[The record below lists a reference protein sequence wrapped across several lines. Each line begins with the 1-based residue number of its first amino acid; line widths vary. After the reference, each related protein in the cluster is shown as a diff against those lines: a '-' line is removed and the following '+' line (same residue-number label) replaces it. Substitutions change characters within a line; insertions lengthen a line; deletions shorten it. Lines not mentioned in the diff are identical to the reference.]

1 MKKVRFLLFA
11 SLIMIAASCSTSKNG
26 LKGYKNLLKVQT
38 INLALVKDAQAH
50 RFVNLDYGIK
60 VNITDG
66 RSSDK
71 ASSIMY
77 KHDDYLT
84 MKPKVNV
91 YPDVVPFVY
100 ESMKRYMRTMGF
112 NLDADVATDYL
123 MTVSLTEFNVN
134 YLSGIG
140 WSGIVNMEIEVY
152 NSDHRLVYPRVPI
165 SGRSN
170 KAGRGDD
177 FTLANMVMNEAYA
190 NALEDIDWERIA
202 YFLGRASSPKDEPN
216 KQVNGQGNTALEHLT
231 IHWDIDSRPQGADI
245 SWRIVSS
252 TPEVKDQNRRY
263 LQTTPFETI
272 ETFDIK
278 GLTYNNAGDVQIE
291 VRCEKT
297 GYYTQTKK
305 FSVLSIIDEKEIS
318 AHFRLVKEE
327 E

>member
-11 SLIMIAASCSTSKNG
+11 SLIMLAASCSTSKT
-26 LKGYKNLLKVQT
+26 LDRYKVQT
-38 INLALVKDAQAH
+38 INLALVKDAQAR

-66 RSSDK
+66 RSSEK
-71 ASSIMY
+71 ASNIVF
-77 KHDDYLT
+77 KHDNYSII
-84 MKPKVNV
+84 KPKVNV
-91 YPDVVPFVY
+91 YPDVVPFIA

-112 NLDADVATDYL
+112 NLDADIATDYL
-123 MTVSLTEFNVN
+123 MTVSLKEFNVD
-134 YLSGIG
+134 YLAGIG

-152 NSDHRLVYPRVPI
+152 NSDRQLVYPNVSI
-165 SGRSN
+165 VGRSN
-170 KAGRGDD
+170 KTGSGND
-177 FTLANMVMNEAYA
+177 FTIANAVMNEAYA

-202 YFLGRASSPKDEPN
+202 YFLNRASSPKDEPN

-245 SWRIVSS
+245 SWRVISS

-263 LQTTPFETI
+263 LQTTPYETT

-291 VRCEKT
+291 IRCEKN

-305 FSVLSIIDEKEIS
+305 FNMLSIIDEKEIS
-318 AHFRLVKEE
+318 AHFRLVKDE
-327 E
+327 

>member
-11 SLIMIAASCSTSKNG
+11 ALIMIAASCSTSKTLNR
-26 LKGYKNLLKVQT
+26 NKVQT
-38 INLALVKDAQAH
+38 INLALVKDAQAR

-60 VNITDG
+60 VNITDK
-66 RSSDK
+66 RSSEK
-71 ASSIMY
+71 ASNIVF
-77 KHDDYLT
+77 KHDNYSII
-84 MKPKVNV
+84 KPKVNV
-91 YPDVVPFVY
+91 YPEVVPFIT

-112 NLDADVATDYL
+112 NLDADIATDYL
-123 MTVSLTEFNVN
+123 MIVSLKEFNVN
-134 YLSGIG
+134 YLAGIG

-152 NSDHRLVYPRVPI
+152 NNDHQLVYPNVSI
-165 SGRSN
+165 VGRSN
-170 KAGRGDD
+170 KTGSGND
-177 FTLANMVMNEAYA
+177 FTLANAVMNEAYA

-202 YFLGRASSPKDEPN
+202 YFLNRALSPKDEPN

-245 SWRIVSS
+245 SWRVISS

-263 LQTTPFETI
+263 LQTTPYETT

-291 VRCEKT
+291 IRCEKN

-305 FSVLSIIDEKEIS
+305 FNMLSIIDEKEIS
-318 AHFRLVKEE
+318 AHFRLVKDE
-327 E
+327 

>member
-11 SLIMIAASCSTSKNG
+11 SLIMLAASCSTSKT
-26 LKGYKNLLKVQT
+26 LDRYKVQT
-38 INLALVKDAQAH
+38 INLALVKDAQAR

-66 RSSDK
+66 RSSEK
-71 ASSIMY
+71 ASNIVF
-77 KHDDYLT
+77 KHDNYSII
-84 MKPKVNV
+84 KPKVNV
-91 YPDVVPFVY
+91 YPDVVPFIA

-112 NLDADVATDYL
+112 NLDADIATDYL
-123 MTVSLTEFNVN
+123 MTVSVKEFNVD
-134 YLSGIG
+134 YLAGIG

-152 NSDHRLVYPRVPI
+152 NSDRQSVYPNVSI
-165 SGRSN
+165 VGRSN
-170 KAGRGDD
+170 KTGSGND
-177 FTLANMVMNEAYA
+177 FTIANAVMNEAYA

-202 YFLGRASSPKDEPN
+202 FFLNRASSPKDEPN

-245 SWRIVSS
+245 SWRVISS

-263 LQTTPFETI
+263 LQTTPYETT

-291 VRCEKT
+291 IRCEKN

-305 FSVLSIIDEKEIS
+305 FNMLSIIDEKEIS
-318 AHFRLVKEE
+318 AHFRLVKDE
-327 E
+327 